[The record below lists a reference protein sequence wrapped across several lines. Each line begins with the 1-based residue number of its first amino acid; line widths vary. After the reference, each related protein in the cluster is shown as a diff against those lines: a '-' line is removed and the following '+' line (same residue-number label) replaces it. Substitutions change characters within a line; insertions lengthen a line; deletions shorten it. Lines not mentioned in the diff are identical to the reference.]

1 MVFSYDVSQPLPT
14 GLARAPIMDVTFSGT
29 TLSRS
34 SRQITIEFIAM
45 RPVRVAYQV
54 VYQRDGKWEFEHA
67 QLIYDEAE
75 RFTAY
80 GDQPGAISAGRKV
93 RTLTL
98 GELDEGVY
106 GYAMVQLVTI
116 DQGKLTV
123 HAGRVISIPPDATDM
138 VLTASV
144 ADAFDPSGGREL
156 SIFIGHEY
164 PCALSVSILDEE
176 DRVVYRL
183 CHRQSTRPMQMNP
196 EGTVLYWDG
205 HLKDGTAAEP
215 GIYRV
220 RAEAVMNDAAV
231 TVISSAFTIQ

>member
-1 MVFSYDVSQPLPT
+1 MFRYDAFLPLPT

-29 TLSRS
+29 TLSRA

-54 VYQRDGKWEFEHA
+54 VYQRDGKWEFDHA

-98 GELDEGVY
+98 GELSEGVY
-106 GYAMVQLVTI
+106 GYALVQLVTI

-123 HAGRVISIPPDATDM
+123 HAGRVISIPPDAADM
-138 VLTASV
+138 TLTASV
-144 ADAFDPSGGREL
+144 ADTFDPSGGREL
-156 SIFIGHEY
+156 SIFIGHQY

-176 DRVVYRL
+176 DRVIHRL

-196 EGTVLYWDG
+196 EGTVLYWNG
-205 HLKDGTAAEP
+205 HLKDGTLASP
-215 GIYRV
+215 GVYRV
-220 RAEAVMNDAAV
+220 RAEAVMNDTTV